1 MKSTLTILVCFIST
15 SLWAQDLDFLP
26 EANGELIT
34 HTHYSVSYIEEH
46 EQPEWVAYYL
56 SVDMLKKVYD
66 RKDTFKEDPAVTTGS
81 STYADFTSDTS
92 FDAGHLLPCR
102 QMQFD
107 CNAMSETFYMSNM
120 SPQRSRFNR
129 YKWSALER
137 LERNMAF
144 RNDGLYVVSGPVLST
159 ASGSIGDNE
168 VSIPEFYYKIL
179 LKYDEDEKK
188 AIAFLLPNR
197 HEPPSLEDYVVSI
210 DLVEAL
216 TGIDFFVNLPAE
228 EENQLEAYSD
238 KSKWSFSNPQSDF
251 GYDSPAQKCTSDLV
265 TDATVIKVNIN
276 TASKS
281 EIETLPG
288 IGASKAQAII
298 DKRPYDSIDE
308 LLDVSGIGQ
317 STFDKIKRLVSLD

>member
-1 MKSTLTILVCFIST
+1 MKSILSILVCVIT
-15 SLWAQDLDFLP
+15 TAVCAQDLDYLP
-26 EANGELIT
+26 KANGQLIT

-56 SVDMLKKVYD
+56 SVMMLKKVYD
-66 RKDTFKEDPAVTTGS
+66 RKDTFKEDTSVTTGS
-81 STYADFTSDTS
+81 ASYADYTSDTS

-144 RNDGLYVVSGPVLST
+144 RNDGLYVVSGPVLSSV
-159 ASGSIGDNE
+159 SGTIGDNE

-179 LKYDEDEKK
+179 LKYDDEEKK

-210 DLVEAL
+210 DYVEAL
-216 TGIDFFVNLPAE
+216 TGIDFFVNLP
-228 EENQLEAYSD
+228 ENEQVLLETFSD
-238 KSKWSFSNPQSDF
+238 KSKWSFANPQSNF
-251 GYDSPAQKCTSDLV
+251 GYTADAQKCS
-265 TDATVIKVNIN
+265 ATISPDVQLNKVGLNSA
-276 TASKS
+276 TKS
-281 EIETLPG
+281 EIESLPG

-298 DKRPYDSIDE
+298 EKRPYQSIDD
-308 LLDVSGIGQ
+308 LLDVSGIGL
-317 STFDKIKRLVSLD
+317 STFNKIKDLVTLD